1 MRLIFGQRGYLRRQ
15 IARREDTNIQDAE
28 KKLRSATTLFRF
40 SHLYPLFSLCCL
52 SFVILF
58 LTCYLSNLYAQE
70 EEVHEYIFPVI
81 GPNVDLN
88 AGYSLVDQKGTAR
101 VEEYEYLHDS
111 IYLGG
116 EGVYF
121 SFPHRLNLD
130 LEFKNKKDYY
140 SDLSY
145 SYKDLIFFRGI
156 SRSLFHNLENLTP
169 NAFDVITGLPSTDI
183 RDAGEIYGIRA
194 GIHNLFLRFK
204 APDYPFHIYL
214 DGRIVDKEG
223 IRQQTGLIGAG
234 YFNNILVSTRKRV
247 IDWKLE
253 EVVIGTNSHIGP
265 VEIDLSHGESR
276 FNVKEDKILYD
287 LYTPAGFTSPLLR
300 EAGTFPHNLLPEIKG
315 SSNTIKLHTSYTGAL
330 VASTTLSKIEK
341 ENKDSGAKADY
352 FVGSGEV
359 MWMPMTRLTFFL
371 KYRHR
376 ERDMDI
382 PFSASITD
390 VSNPVNSYTYFLKEA
405 ISSTSDT
412 LSGTVRYRPVK
423 GLTLRAEYTFENL
436 RRNSADLWGL
446 PSATER
452 GNLSISADMRL
463 HRTMNIRAR
472 YTHKETDNPAYNYEP
487 ERADEGHISMTWT
500 PLKRINLF
508 IGYMIANERRDDI
521 FFKNTNSQGER
532 DVKKDR
538 LIGNLTFIIMDNL
551 SLTTFYSYIHN
562 RTIQDITLFSMTS
575 FTQEKDSMVP
585 YKDLARN
592 YGIDI
597 NYEPQNNITLSGG
610 VSHTISRG
618 IFYPSLS
625 ELTDNESV
633 SSLSELKLRETVY
646 SIDGE
651 YRLKK
656 GFSAGFKYR
665 YTSIRDIIDNPND
678 DISDG
683 KAHIILLTLTKKW
696 K

>member
-1 MRLIFGQRGYLRRQ
+1 MRSFFGQRRCLRRRM
-15 IARREDTNIQDAE
+15 ARKAQ
-28 KKLRSATTLFRF
+28 
-40 SHLYPLFSLCCL
+40 LYSLSSVCCL
-52 SFVILF
+52 SFIILF
-58 LTCYLSNLYAQE
+58 LTGYLSNLYAQE
-70 EEVHEYIFPVI
+70 EEIHEYVFPVI
-81 GPNVDLN
+81 GPNVDLE
-88 AGYSLVDQKGTAR
+88 AGYSLIDLKGPAR
-101 VEEYEYLHDS
+101 TEEYEYLHNS
-111 IYLGG
+111 IYLAG

-145 SYKDLIFFRGI
+145 SYKDLIFFRSI

-169 NAFDVITGLPSTDI
+169 NAFDVITGLPSI
-183 RDAGEIYGIRA
+183 EVRDAGEIYGIRS
-194 GIHNLFLRFK
+194 GIYSYFLRFK

-223 IRQQTGLIGAG
+223 IKQQTGLIGAG

-253 EVVIGTNSHIGP
+253 EMVIGTNSHIGP
-265 VEIDLSHGESR
+265 IEIDLSHGESR
-276 FNVKEDKILYD
+276 FNIKGDKIFYD
-287 LYTPAGFTSPLLR
+287 LYSPAGFTSPLLR
-300 EAGTFPHNLLPEIKG
+300 ETGAFPHNLLPEIKG
-315 SSNTIKLHTSYTGAL
+315 SSNTIKLHTSYTGGL
-330 VASTTLSKIEK
+330 VASATLSKIEK
-341 ENKDSGAKADY
+341 ENKDSGAKSDY
-352 FVGSGEV
+352 FIGSGEV

-382 PFSASITD
+382 PSSASIVD
-390 VSNPVNSYTYFLKEA
+390 ISNPANSYTYLLKEA
-405 ISSTSDT
+405 ISSTSDS
-412 LSGTVRYRPVK
+412 LSGIVRYRPVK
-423 GLTLRAEYTFENL
+423 GLTLRVEYTFENL

-446 PSATER
+446 PSSTER
-452 GNLSISADMRL
+452 GNLNISADMRL
-463 HRTMNIRAR
+463 HRTLNIRAR

-487 ERADEGHISMTWT
+487 ERADEGRISITWT
-500 PLKRINLF
+500 PLQRVNIFL
-508 IGYMIANERRDDI
+508 GYMISKEKRDDI
-521 FFKNTNSQGER
+521 YFKNTNSQGER

-538 LIGNLTFIIMDNL
+538 LTGNLTFLIMNNL
-551 SLTTFYSYIHN
+551 SLTTSCSYIHN
-562 RTIQDITLFSMTS
+562 RTTQDITLLTLPS
-575 FTQEKDSMVP
+575 FTPEKDSMVP

-618 IFYPSLS
+618 IFYPSIS
-625 ELTDNESV
+625 ALTDNESV
-633 SSLSELKLRETVY
+633 SNLSELKIRETVY
-646 SIDGE
+646 SINGE
-651 YRLKK
+651 YRLKR
-656 GFSAGFKYR
+656 GFSVGLKYR
-665 YTSIRDIIDNPND
+665 YTSTRDIIDNPND